1 MAITRSQRAS
11 RAPRTNVFISGGNFV
26 ASTDDDGTNEIG
38 CRRPRFFKIIHNAII
53 QDGNLKIPPEFFKNY
68 GADSHHATLE
78 VPDGLTWDVQ
88 LKRNSNGGNGAVSFQ
103 IGQLAQFF
111 EYYSIRPGHVL
122 LFKYHGNSHFHVIIF
137 DASAGEIN
145 YPADS
150 SNDEVHF
157 HHYHERGPS
166 EIKSSEEEDY
176 CVHASDE
183 DETSASSLSSSEE
196 EEVRVVGKTKRK
208 HVYLR
213 TKEEE
218 DRAKRRAK
226 QRATLIG
233 DEFQSE
239 NPFFTIALQPSYID
253 RKYFHIP
260 ASFNEKHMFSHGKK
274 IKAQVGDERFWILA
288 FSKDEQ
294 SRLTI
299 GVASFLK
306 DNELVVGDIILVEL
320 MKEMDTKYLDAKVH
334 IFRA

>member
-11 RAPRTNVFISGGNFV
+11 RAPRTNVSLSFYS
-26 ASTDDDGTNEIG
+26 DDNGTNEIG

-53 QDGNLKIPPEFFKNY
+53 QDGNLKIPPEFVKNY

-111 EYYSIRPGHVL
+111 EYYSIRLGHVF

-157 HHYHERGPS
+157 HQYHEGGPS
-166 EIKSSEEEDY
+166 EIKSSEEEEDY
-176 CVHASDE
+176 CVHASTDE

-196 EEVRVVGKTKRK
+196 EEVRVVRKNKRK

-213 TKEEE
+213 TKEE
-218 DRAKRRAK
+218 DRARRRAK

-253 RKYFHIP
+253 RKYLHIP
-260 ASFNEKHMFSHGKK
+260 ASFNEKHVFSHGKK
-274 IKAQVGDERFWILA
+274 IKAQVVDGRFWILA

-294 SRLTI
+294 PRLTI

-320 MKEMDTKYLDAKVH
+320 MKELDTKYLDAKVH

>member
-1 MAITRSQRAS
+1 MAITRSRRAS
-11 RAPRTNVFISGGNFV
+11 RAPRPNVFISGGNIV

-53 QDGNLKIPPEFFKNY
+53 QDGNLKIPPEFFMNY

-88 LKRNSNGGNGAVSFQ
+88 LKRNSNGGNAAVSFQ

-122 LFKYHGNSHFHVIIF
+122 LFKYHGNSHFHVVIF
-137 DASAGEIN
+137 DTSAGEIN

-157 HHYHERGPS
+157 HGYHEGGPS
-166 EIKSSEEEDY
+166 DIKSSEEEEDY
-176 CVHASDE
+176 CAHASTDE
-183 DETSASSLSSSEE
+183 DETSASSEE
-196 EEVRVVGKTKRK
+196 EEVRVFGKNKRK

-218 DRAKRRAK
+218 DRARRRAK

-239 NPFFTIALQPSYID
+239 NPFFTIALQPSYMNH
-253 RKYFHIP
+253 KYLHIP
-260 ASFNEKHMFSHGKK
+260 VSFNEKHMFSHGKK
-274 IKAQVGDERFWILA
+274 IKAQVEDGRFWLLAFPKDERG
-288 FSKDEQ
+288 
-294 SRLTI
+294 RLTI
-299 GVASFLK
+299 GVASLLK
-306 DNELVVGDIILVEL
+306 DNDLVVGDIILVEL
-320 MKEMDTKYLDAKVH
+320 MKEMKSKYLDAKVH